1 LSPLRILILAILLF
15 ILFRLL
21 VGARRKKKGVSA
33 KTHREVPLN
42 DVLEEDPVC
51 HKLVPRQ
58 QAIQY
63 QSQGKTYYFCSEKC
77 CTTFSKEQGDRK

>member
-1 LSPLRILILAILLF
+1 MSPLRILILVVLLY

-21 VGARRKKKGVSA
+21 VGARRKKGVSA
-33 KTHREVPLN
+33 KAHRKVPLN

-63 QSQGKTYYFCSEKC
+63 QSQGKTYYFCSQKC
-77 CTTFSKEQGDRK
+77 CTTFSNEQGDRK